1 MIDDPNASG
10 SMIDDLTEI
19 LEGYNSGVYTRGGML
34 NQILSLSLFHPMD
47 SIITALP
54 DARRA
59 EFIAWARETFDNDV
73 PLEDFVIITQGT
85 SSDDDL
91 VPIARIREWF
101 RTHDA
106 SRP

>member
-1 MIDDPNASG
+1 MIDDPNVSG
-10 SMIDDLTEI
+10 TVIDDLTEI
-19 LEGYNSGVYTRGGML
+19 LEGYSSGMYTHGGML
-34 NQILSLSLFHPMD
+34 NQILSLSLSHPMD

-54 DARRA
+54 DGRRA

-85 SSDDDL
+85 PSNDDL

-101 RTHDA
+101 RTHDVP
-106 SRP
+106 RP